1 MEIFFSYLIGL
12 SSSLLKYFI
21 FAGVP
26 FLIFYK
32 LFANRFHRAKI
43 QQRTAKRKDFSR
55 EILYSIQSSLV
66 FVLLL
71 IVLTATPLVQY
82 TRIYENLTD
91 YPIWWMPASLIL
103 MLLIHDTYFYWLHRL
118 MHLPALFKTVHAVHH
133 KSVVPSPWATRAFHV
148 IEAVAEYMIAPIVL
162 FLLPAHLFTLIA
174 FAVCIM
180 MINVYGHLGYEIMP
194 KWFRRTWAFEIL
206 NTSVHHNLHH
216 SKFKGNYGLYFRFWD
231 RVMKTENPDYVKEYD
246 KLQAKRFGSSAQ
258 VAPSDVVVNEAEVV
272 LQA

>member
-21 FAGVP
+21 FAGIP

-91 YPIWWMPASLIL
+91 YPIWWIPVSLVL

-118 MHLPALFKTVHAVHH
+118 MTCLFCLK
-133 KSVVPSPWATRAFHV
+133 P
-148 IEAVAEYMIAPIVL
+148 YMPY
-162 FLLPAHLFTLIA
+162 TT
-174 FAVCIM
+174 
-180 MINVYGHLGYEIMP
+180 N
-194 KWFRRTWAFEIL
+194 R
-206 NTSVHHNLHH
+206 
-216 SKFKGNYGLYFRFWD
+216 
-231 RVMKTENPDYVKEYD
+231 
-246 KLQAKRFGSSAQ
+246 
-258 VAPSDVVVNEAEVV
+258 
-272 LQA
+272 